1 MVESALD
8 NSAVVAVRSGEN
20 RNLVTRLTT
29 RWAVG
34 RLIEQQRLKAKSFLV
49 YEPQLSRKVYIYI

>member
-8 NSAVVAVRSGEN
+8 NSDVVAVRSGEN

-34 RLIEQQRLKAKSFLV
+34 RPIEQQRLKAKSFLV